1 MKILVTGSAGFIG
14 SHLAERLAMLG
25 HQVLG
30 VDCLTDYYS
39 LDQKRANVRA
49 IQEAGVTF
57 HKLDLAEAD
66 LAPMVSGVDGVIHAA
81 AQPGISSAVSFWE
94 YQRNNVTATQR
105 LLAAA
110 ANNHSL
116 DRFIYISTS
125 SVYGYDAT
133 GDEETVPRPASYY
146 GVTKLAAEQ
155 LVLSRFRDAGFPA
168 CALRLFSV
176 YGPRERADKLYT
188 RLISAILRDREFP
201 LYEGSLAHRRSYT
214 YIADAVDG
222 VMLALGKF
230 DKCKG
235 EIFNI
240 GTDASATT
248 EEGIR
253 TVEEITGKRARFNHL
268 PRRPGDQLRTQA
280 NIHKARRI
288 LGYDPQVP
296 LREGLEA
303 QVRWLKSKE

>member
-1 MKILVTGSAGFIG
+1 MRILVTGSAGFIG
-14 SHLAERLAMLG
+14 SHLAERLVALG
-25 HQVLG
+25 HQAIG

-49 IQEAGVTF
+49 IKEAGVDF
-57 HKLDLAEAD
+57 HKLDLAEAG
-66 LAPMVSGVDGVIHAA
+66 LAPLVTDVDAIIHAA
-81 AQPGISSAVSFWE
+81 AQPGISSTVSFWE
-94 YQRNNVTATQR
+94 YQRNNVTATHR
-105 LLAAA
+105 LLEAA
-110 ANNHSL
+110 ANSHKLSC
-116 DRFIYISTS
+116 FIYISTS
-125 SVYGYDAT
+125 SIYGYDAT
-133 GDEETVPRPASYY
+133 GDEETTPRPASYY

-176 YGPRERADKLYT
+176 YGPRERPDKLYT
-188 RLISAILRDREFP
+188 RLISAILEDHKFP
-201 LYEGSLAHRRSYT
+201 LYEGSLTHRRSYT

-222 VMLALGKF
+222 IILALGKF
-230 DKCKG
+230 DKCRG

-240 GTDASATT
+240 GADDSATT

-253 TVEEITGKRARFNHL
+253 TVEEITGKKARFNHL

-280 NIHKARRI
+280 NIQKARRI
-288 LGYDPQVP
+288 LGYDPRIR

-303 QVRWLKSKE
+303 QVRWLKARG